1 MPNRNSLLIATSAI
15 GLAVIMLGQD
25 TKAIADHGGSPTV
38 AEPAERVDPAS
49 RQAFFGDLHLHTS
62 FSYDA
67 WGFGPY
73 RLTPDDAYRFARGDA
88 VNFLG
93 KPVRRDVPLDFM
105 AVTDHSEYMGM
116 FNQLDDPNNP
126 LSHDP
131 NTKAY
136 RDNPGKAFFA
146 YFYHMFKG
154 RPVYPLNHEQAM
166 RDSWAR
172 TIAAANANYRPGRFT
187 TFIGYE
193 WTSMPGGENN
203 LHRNVIFKGAHAPQP
218 FTSRDSDRP
227 EDLWSHLERA
237 RRSGMEVLAIP
248 HNSNASNGLMFDW
261 VDSDRRP
268 IDEVY
273 AQRRATNE
281 PLAEIQQIKGGS
293 ETIPE
298 LSPQDEFAN
307 FERWDTLLTAPRPS
321 APHGS
326 YLREG
331 LGRGLVIQSRAGK
344 NPYRYGFVGAS
355 DIHNAL
361 SASNENAFGG
371 FDPFDPKS
379 NMPDAEAVRKAFTPQ
394 RSLDFMQERETDVMQ
409 DSTRWS
415 SAALTGVWAEQN
427 SRDSIFSA
435 FKRKETFATS
445 GTRLKLRFF
454 ASWNFKDSM
463 LQRRDWVATAY
474 RSGVPMGGD
483 LAPRGAGGSQAPAFV
498 LWALKDPNDGNLDR
512 IQVIKL
518 WLDGGQYRERV
529 FDVAWSGNRRPDPR
543 TGRVPAVGNTVD
555 LKTATYT
562 NTIGATELR
571 TVWRDPTF
579 DPAKPAVYY
588 ARVLQIPTP
597 RWTTYLA
604 VARNLP
610 LPQDSP
616 PTLQERGWSSPI
628 WYSPATRSRN
638 GA

>member
-25 TKAIADHGGSPTV
+25 TKAVADYAGSPMV

-73 RLTPDDAYRFARGDA
+73 RLTPDDAYRFARGEA
-88 VNFLG
+88 VDFLG

-126 LSHDP
+126 LSKDP

-136 RDNPGKAFFA
+136 RDNPSKAFFS

-203 LHRNVIFKGAHAPQP
+203 LHRNVIFKGDNAPKP
-218 FTSRDSDRP
+218 FTSVDSDRP
-227 EDLWSHLERA
+227 EDLWSYLERA
-237 RRSGMEVLAIP
+237 RRSGQEVLAIP

-293 ETIPE
+293 ETTPE

-307 FERWDTLLTAPRPS
+307 FELWDTLLTTPRRS
-321 APHGS
+321 APNGS
-326 YLREG
+326 YLRDG
-331 LGRGLVIQSRAGK
+331 LGRGLVIQARAGK
-344 NPYRYGFVGAS
+344 NPYRYGFAGAS
-355 DIHNAL
+355 DLHNAL

-371 FDPFDPKS
+371 FDTFDPES

-415 SAALTGVWAEQN
+415 SGALTGVWAEQN
-427 SRDSIFSA
+427 SRDSIF
-435 FKRKETFATS
+435 
-445 GTRLKLRFF
+445 
-454 ASWNFKDSM
+454 
-463 LQRRDWVATAY
+463 
-474 RSGVPMGGD
+474 
-483 LAPRGAGGSQAPAFV
+483 
-498 LWALKDPNDGNLDR
+498 
-512 IQVIKL
+512 
-518 WLDGGQYRERV
+518 
-529 FDVAWSGNRRPDPR
+529 
-543 TGRVPAVGNTVD
+543 
-555 LKTATYT
+555 
-562 NTIGATELR
+562 
-571 TVWRDPTF
+571 
-579 DPAKPAVYY
+579 
-588 ARVLQIPTP
+588 
-597 RWTTYLA
+597 
-604 VARNLP
+604 
-610 LPQDSP
+610 
-616 PTLQERGWSSPI
+616 
-628 WYSPATRSRN
+628 
-638 GA
+638 